1 MGMDDEQPPSAPL
14 LGQAL
19 PIELMNTFWSDR
31 HGVHDSL
38 ATIGD
43 AQRWIDAL
51 NPRLKAA
58 LHGGTETLDDDALA
72 RLRDLRDAV
81 RRIAAERTGDSRVQ
95 AKSPMTDLETAVET
109 INEDARLAQTW
120 STIELTDRG
129 GIVERSHSAGASDE
143 LLLSTLANEAIEL
156 FGPWDDL
163 ELRACL
169 APGCVLYFIKDHPRR
184 EWCSVGCGN
193 RARAA
198 RHYARHGRAE
208 QAD

>member
-1 MGMDDEQPPSAPL
+1 MADPQLPDAPL

-38 ATIGD
+38 GSLGD
-43 AQRWIDAL
+43 ARRWITL
-51 NPRLKAA
+51 VSPRLDTPARGNAA
-58 LHGGTETLDDDALA
+58 PLDDDGLR

-81 RRIAAERTGDSRVQ
+81 RRVAAERTGDPREQ
-95 AKSPMTDLETAVET
+95 ARSPRADLGTAVQT
-109 INEDARLAQTW
+109 INDSARLAQ
-120 STIELTDRG
+120 IRPMLELTEAG
-129 GIVERSHSAGASDE
+129 GIVERAETSGGSDALLVSAI
-143 LLLSTLANEAIEL
+143 ANEAIEL

-163 ELRACL
+163 DLRACL

-184 EWCSVGCGN
+184 EWCSNGCGN

-198 RHYARHGRAE
+198 RHYARHGRADE
-208 QAD
+208 AE

>member
-1 MGMDDEQPPSAPL
+1 MADPQLPGAPL

-38 ATIGD
+38 GSVGD
-43 AQRWIDAL
+43 AQRWITL
-51 NPRLKAA
+51 VSPRLDAPARSNAA
-58 LHGGTETLDDDALA
+58 PLDDDGLR

-81 RRIAAERTGDSRVQ
+81 RRVAAERTGDPREQ
-95 AKSPMTDLETAVET
+95 ARSPMADLGTAVQT
-109 INEDARLAQTW
+109 INDSARLAQ
-120 STIELTDRG
+120 IRPMLELTEAG
-129 GIVERSHSAGASDE
+129 GIVERAETSGASDA
-143 LLLSTLANEAIEL
+143 LLVSAIANEAIEL

-163 ELRACL
+163 DLRACL

-184 EWCSVGCGN
+184 EWCSNGCGN

-198 RHYARHGRAE
+198 RHYARHGRADE
-208 QAD
+208 AE